1 MNEFNLAN
9 IGRPLAKI
17 TGGKLDKRLVSV
29 APSGEVNPQT
39 DKTFCNI
46 TLPDDAKFQIV
57 PDTKKERDILY
68 ITGPSGSGKTT
79 FTAGYLEQYKKK
91 FPKNPIYIF
100 SALKSDETLDKISG
114 VKRIKIG
121 ANLVADP
128 LEIDD
133 LKDSCCVFDDI
144 DVISDKKHREAVYK
158 ILNSILETGRHTK
171 TTCINTNHLPTNKG
185 ETRRI
190 LNESHIVVYFPHSGS
205 VRGVNYL
212 LQDYVGLSKIEI
224 ACIKK
229 MPSRWCCIFKNYPQI
244 LMTER
249 SMWFVGAGDDSDD
262 SD

>member
-1 MNEFNLAN
+1 MNEFNVAN

-17 TGGKLDKRLVSV
+17 MGGKLDKRLISV
-29 APSGEVNPQT
+29 APQGEVNPST
-39 DKTFCNI
+39 DKTFTSIN
-46 TLPDDAKFQIV
+46 LPEDAKFQVV
-57 PDTKKERDILY
+57 PDSKKERDILY

-91 FPKNPIYIF
+91 YPKNPIYIF
-100 SALKSDETLDKISG
+100 SALKEDETLDKING

-121 ANLVADP
+121 ANLLSDP

-133 LKDSCCVFDDI
+133 FKDSCCVFDDI
-144 DVISDKKHREAVYK
+144 DVISEKKHREAVYK

-171 TTCINTNHLPTNKG
+171 TSCINTNHLPTNKG

-212 LQDYVGLSKIEI
+212 LTEYVGLSKKEI
-224 ACIKK
+224 IGIKK
-229 MPSRWCCIFKNYPQI
+229 MPSRWCCIFKNFPQI
-244 LMTER
+244 IMTEKC
-249 SMWFVGAGDDSDD
+249 MWFVGEDPDECE
-262 SD
+262 

>member
-17 TGGKLDKRLVSV
+17 TGGALDKRLISV
-29 APSGEVNPQT
+29 APQGEVNSKT
-39 DKTFCNI
+39 DKTFSCL
-46 TLPDDAKFQIV
+46 TLPEDATFQVV

-91 FPKNPIYIF
+91 YPKNPIYIF
-100 SALKSDETLDKISG
+100 SALKEDETLDKISG

-121 ANLVADP
+121 ANLISDP

-158 ILNSILETGRHTK
+158 ILNCILETGRHTK
-171 TTCINTNHLPTNKG
+171 TSCINTNHLPTNKG

-190 LNESHIVVYFPHSGS
+190 LNESHIVVYSPHAGW

-212 LQDYVGLSKIEI
+212 LTSTRG
-224 ACIKK
+224 
-229 MPSRWCCIFKNYPQI
+229 
-244 LMTER
+244 
-249 SMWFVGAGDDSDD
+249 
-262 SD
+262 

>member
-1 MNEFNLAN
+1 MNQLNLAN

-29 APSGEVNPQT
+29 APQGEVNQTT
-39 DKTFCNI
+39 DKTFCSVN
-46 TLPDDAKFQIV
+46 LPEDAKFQIV

-68 ITGPSGSGKTT
+68 ITGASGSGKTT
-79 FTAGYLEQYKKK
+79 FTAGYLEQYRKKY
-91 FPKNPIYIF
+91 PKNPIYVF
-100 SALKSDETLDKISG
+100 SALKEDETLDKIG

-121 ANLVADP
+121 ANLISDP

-133 LKDSCCVFDDI
+133 LKDSICVFDDI

-171 TTCINTNHLPTNKG
+171 TSCINTNHLPTNKG

-205 VRGVNYL
+205 VRGINYL
-212 LQDYVGLSKIEI
+212 LTDYVGLSKQEI
-224 ACIKK
+224 QAIKK
-229 MPSRWCCIFKNYPQI
+229 LPTRWCCIFKNYPQI
-244 LMTER
+244 IMTEK
-249 SMWFVGAGDDSDD
+249 SMWFVGAGEEEED
-262 SD
+262 

>member
-1 MNEFNLAN
+1 MNEFNVAN

-17 TGGKLDKRLVSV
+17 MGGKLDKRLISV
-29 APSGEVNPQT
+29 APQGEVNPKT
-39 DKTFCNI
+39 DKTFTSIN
-46 TLPDDAKFQIV
+46 LPEDAKFQVV
-57 PDTKKERDILY
+57 PDSKKERDILY

-91 FPKNPIYIF
+91 YPKNPIYIF
-100 SALKSDETLDKISG
+100 SALKEDETLDKISG

-121 ANLVADP
+121 ANLVSDP

-171 TTCINTNHLPTNKG
+171 TSCINTNHLPTNKG

-212 LQDYVGLSKIEI
+212 LTEYVGLSKKEI
-224 ACIKK
+224 IDIKK
-229 MPSRWCCIFKNYPQI
+229 MPTRWCCIFKNFPQI
-244 LMTER
+244 IMTEKC
-249 SMWFVGAGDDSDD
+249 MWFVGGDPDEECE
-262 SD
+262 